1 MNDTANR
8 TSGDGRSLRITRG
21 MAACVA
27 LLLIPLMTNAAF
39 AAPED
44 EVRATFERFV
54 AAQNAH
60 DVKAVKSLLLK
71 FVRFSLDNARD
82 AGVGIGRGAKAL
94 HRTL

>member
-1 MNDTANR
+1 MNDTANG
-8 TSGDGRSLRITRG
+8 TNCDGRSLRISRR

-27 LLLIPLMTNAAF
+27 LLLIPLLTNAAF

-60 DVKAVKSLLLK
+60 DVKAVESFAELT
-71 FVRFSLDNARD
+71 RFSLDNARD
-82 AGVGIGRGAKAL
+82 AGVGIGRGAK
-94 HRTL
+94 TLQRAP